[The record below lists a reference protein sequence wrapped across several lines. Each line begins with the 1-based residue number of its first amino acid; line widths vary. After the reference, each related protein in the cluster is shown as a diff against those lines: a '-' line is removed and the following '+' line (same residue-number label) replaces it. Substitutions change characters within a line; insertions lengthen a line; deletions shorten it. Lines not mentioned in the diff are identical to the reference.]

1 MLINEYPN
9 LIAIP
14 TIHIVRNA
22 QNPVI
27 PYVLVNLSTGQV
39 YLPKMKLLGQ
49 LIPTDDDNEDIFP
62 ETVYADIY
70 NINDISDLDQENIEI
85 EKEIHHIT
93 C

>member
-1 MLINEYPN
+1 MLINEYAN

-27 PYVLVNLSTGQV
+27 QYVLVNLSTDQV
-39 YLPKMKLLGQ
+39 YLPKRKLLGQ
-49 LIPTDDDNEDIFP
+49 LIHTADENEDIFP

-70 NINDISDLDQENIEI
+70 
-85 EKEIHHIT
+85 IT
-93 C
+93 LMMFLI